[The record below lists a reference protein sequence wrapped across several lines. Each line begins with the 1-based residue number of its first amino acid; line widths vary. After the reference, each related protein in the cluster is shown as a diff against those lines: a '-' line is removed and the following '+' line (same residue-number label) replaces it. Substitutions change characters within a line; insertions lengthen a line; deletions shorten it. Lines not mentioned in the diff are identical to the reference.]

1 MSPSPNDEH
10 QEVVANLVVIFGV
23 SVAWPGLGLIRPE
36 VNVSDR
42 VAQWEH
48 NFRCPDVVVYLRGT
62 AARNLGTHWVGG
74 PDFGV
79 EVISRD
85 DRSREKLAFYA
96 AVGARELLLVDRYPW
111 ALELY
116 RLAGGV
122 LQPAV
127 ISSPDRPDW
136 LTSEVL
142 PLGFRLV
149 GDEPRPVIEVA
160 HSDGVQRWS
169 A

>member
-36 VNVSDR
+36 VNVRDR
-42 VAQWEH
+42 VAQCEH

-62 AARNLGTHWVGG
+62 AARILGTHWVGG
-74 PDFGV
+74 PSFGV

-85 DRSREKLAFYA
+85 DRSWEKLAFYA
-96 AVGARELLLVDRYPW
+96 AVRARELLLVDHYPW